1 MDFRIL
7 GPLEVSH
14 DGRDVPVAGARRR
27 ELLALLLLDAGR
39 VVSTDR
45 LMDEL
50 WGEHQPAA
58 GATALRVRVSQLRK
72 ALHAGGEILVTRAP
86 GYALLVPRDGL
97 DLWRFER
104 GLDEGERAL
113 ASDPRRACEVLS
125 EALAEWRGA
134 PLTDVAY
141 APFAQAAAVRLEE
154 LRATALELRIE
165 AELALGRHARLIGEL
180 QELVGRHP
188 LRERLWAQ
196 LMTALYRDGRQADA
210 LAAYR
215 AARERLI
222 EEIGIEPGPEL
233 RALEA
238 RVLAQDPALAAG
250 EQPTAPPSRAALAVC
265 TRGSGPAAVA
275 ERLASASGIEAVA
288 VALAEEADGL
298 GAATAELR
306 EAAPGARVAAFTSQA
321 AGEDAVRLAAEQ
333 DAAVLLLAAPADGAI
348 DPELATVLRAAACDV
363 ALVAGGAPAP
373 AGPILVP
380 FSGSAHDWAA
390 AELGASLGGGAV
402 TLLGIAG
409 SAAKRDAS
417 RLLASASLALQR
429 GAGVRADT
437 LLAGPGAAGVLE
449 AAAQAAAV
457 VTGLS
462 ERWQREGIGATRAR
476 ILLEAPCPVL
486 LVRRG
491 VRPGTL
497 APPEALTRF
506 SWSGGA

>member
-1 MDFRIL
+1 VDFRIL

-14 DGRDVPVAGARRR
+14 DGRDVPLAGARQR

-39 VVSTDR
+39 VVSADR

-50 WGEHQPAA
+50 WGERQPAA
-58 GATALRVRVSQLRK
+58 GGAALRVRLSQLRK
-72 ALHAGGEILVTRAP
+72 ALREGGELLVTRPP

-113 ASDPRRACEVLS
+113 RTDPAKATELLAA
-125 EALAEWRGA
+125 ALAEWRGA
-134 PLTDVAY
+134 ALSDVAY

-154 LRATALELRIE
+154 LRASALELRIE

-180 QELVGRHP
+180 QDLVGRHS
-188 LRERLWAQ
+188 LRERLSAQ

-222 EEIGIEPGPEL
+222 EQIGIEPGPEL
-233 RALEA
+233 RELEA
-238 RVLAQDPALAAG
+238 RVLAQDPALAAHDA
-250 EQPTAPPSRAALAVC
+250 PTAQPARAALAVC
-265 TRGSGPAAVA
+265 RGGSAPAAVA
-275 ERLASASGIEAVA
+275 QQLATASGIEAVA
-288 VALAEEADGL
+288 VALLRDPGAL
-298 GAATAELR
+298 GPATAVLR
-306 EAAPGARVAAFTSQA
+306 EAAPGARVAAFTSESP
-321 AGEDAVRLAAEQ
+321 GEDAVRLAAEQ
-333 DAAVLLLAAPADGAI
+333 DAAVLLLAAPDDGAI
-348 DPELATVLRAAACDV
+348 DPELAISLRAAACDV
-363 ALVAGGAPAP
+363 ALVAGAAP
-373 AGPILVP
+373 AGTGPVLVP

-402 TLLGIAG
+402 TLLGVAG
-409 SAAKRDAS
+409 SAGRRDAS
-417 RLLASASLALQR
+417 RLLANASLALQR

-437 LLAGPGAAGVLE
+437 LLAGPGAGGVLE
-449 AAAQAAAV
+449 AAAGAAAV

-462 ERWQREGIGATRAR
+462 ERWQREGIGSTRAR
-476 ILLEAPCPVL
+476 LLREAPCPVL

-497 APPEALTRF
+497 APAEALTRF